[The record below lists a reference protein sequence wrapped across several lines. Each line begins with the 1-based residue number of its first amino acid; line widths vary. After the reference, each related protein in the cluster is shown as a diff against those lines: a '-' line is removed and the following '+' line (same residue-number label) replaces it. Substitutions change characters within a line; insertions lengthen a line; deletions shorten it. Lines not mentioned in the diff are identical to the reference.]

1 VKRVVERR
9 YGFGAARVALRPAA
23 LRRRPTPSLRDG
35 LAAARREEGS
45 LLGGEIRR
53 ALTRGAGPAVL
64 ALLVSLAL
72 ASLLAPH
79 EESSPVEIVPFAE
92 PTVVATAEP
101 EPEPEVAPE
110 PEPAPEPEV
119 APEPEPEVVAVK
131 PPEPAP
137 APKPEPPRREPAPKP
152 KPAPRPAPVIEPV
165 AAPVVAKASPPPPP
179 SAPRPERAPA
189 KPAARP
195 APNLAFAAAP
205 MPVEH
210 DAAPTPSRALPRF
223 QAARPSD
230 AHPRIG
236 LDAPAAPSDADFDR
250 ATPRST
256 RTPATPPSPS
266 RQAPP
271 LAFAAAALP
280 ADSNDSPRRDSSARR
295 PVPAAGP
302 PRRDRSRPQSIG
314 LAAAGP
320 PRDPTPPADADP
332 GPLRTAR
339 PSAPP
344 PTTGARKEEPGLR
357 GVALASLSACVSDR
371 QEDALKQRVIA
382 AAEDRKACESTAGR
396 FQFVET
402 KNVNAFLMRIEHAPG
417 RQLGD
422 RCAELMHALDCLAR
436 GRGGR

>member
-1 VKRVVERR
+1 MVGRPTCRRVATGRIAVKRVVERR

-64 ALLVSLAL
+64 AVLVAFAL
-72 ASLLAPH
+72 ASLLAQH
-79 EESSPVEIVPFAE
+79 DENSAVEIVPFAPE
-92 PTVVATAEP
+92 PTVVAAAEP
-101 EPEPEVAPE
+101 EPEPEVV

-137 APKPEPPRREPAPKP
+137 APKP
-152 KPAPRPAPVIEPV
+152 APRPAPAIEPV
-165 AAPVVAKASPPPPP
+165 APPVVAKATPPPAP
-179 SAPRPERAPA
+179 APRPEPAPA
-189 KPAARP
+189 KPAPRP

-210 DAAPTPSRALPRF
+210 EAAPTPSRAQPRF
-223 QAARPSD
+223 QTARPSD

-236 LDAPAAPSDADFDR
+236 LDAPAAPSDTDFDR
-250 ATPRST
+250 AAPRST
-256 RTPATPPSPS
+256 RTPTTPSPS
-266 RQAPP
+266 HQAPP

-280 ADSNDSPRRDSSARR
+280 AEPNDSPRRESSARR
-295 PVPAAGP
+295 PVTAAGP
-302 PRRDRSRPQSIG
+302 PRRDRSRPANIG

-332 GPLRTAR
+332 GPLRTSR

-344 PTTGARKEEPGLR
+344 TATGSRKEEPGLR

-396 FQFVET
+396 FDFVET
-402 KNVNAFLMRIEHAPG
+402 KNVNAFLMRIQRASG

>member
-64 ALLVSLAL
+64 AVLVSFAL
-72 ASLLAPH
+72 ATLLAPQD
-79 EESSPVEIVPFAE
+79 EKSAVEIVPFTPE

-131 PPEPAP
+131 PEPAP
-137 APKPEPPRREPAPKP
+137 PPKPEPPRREPAPKP
-152 KPAPRPAPVIEPV
+152 KPAPRPAPAIERV
-165 AAPVVAKASPPPPP
+165 APPVVAKASPPPPAP
-179 SAPRPERAPA
+179 APRPERAPA
-189 KPAARP
+189 KPAPRP

-210 DAAPTPSRALPRF
+210 DAAQTPSRVAPRF
-223 QAARPSD
+223 PTARPSD

-236 LDAPAAPSDADFDR
+236 LDAPAAPSDPDAFDR
-250 ATPRST
+250 SAPRST
-256 RTPATPPSPS
+256 RTPATPSPS

-280 ADSNDSPRRDSSARR
+280 AEPNDSPRRESSARR

-302 PRRDRSRPQSIG
+302 PRRERGRPANIG
-314 LAAAGP
+314 LATAGP

-339 PSAPP
+339 PSAPSAAS
-344 PTTGARKEEPGLR
+344 GSRKEEPGLR

-371 QEDALKQRVIA
+371 QEDALKQRVIT

-396 FQFVET
+396 FDFVET
-402 KNVNAFLMRIEHAPG
+402 KNVNAFLMRIERAPG

>member
-1 VKRVVERR
+1 MKRVVERR

-53 ALTRGAGPAVL
+53 AAKRGAGPAVV
-64 ALLVSLAL
+64 ALLLSLGL
-72 ASLLAPH
+72 AALLAPQD
-79 EESSPVEIVPFAE
+79 EKSPVEIVPFVE

-131 PPEPAP
+131 PEPAP
-137 APKPEPPRREPAPKP
+137 PPKPEPPRREPAPKP
-152 KPAPRPAPVIEPV
+152 KPAPRPTPVIEPV
-165 AAPVVAKASPPPPP
+165 APPVVAKASPPPEP
-179 SAPRPERAPA
+179 APRPERAPA
-189 KPAARP
+189 KPLAKP

-210 DAAPTPSRALPRF
+210 EMAPTPSRVEPRF
-223 QAARPSD
+223 QTARPSD
-230 AHPRIG
+230 ARPRIG
-236 LDAPAAPSDADFDR
+236 LDAPAAPRDPADFDR
-250 ATPRST
+250 AAPRST
-256 RTPATPPSPS
+256 RTPATPSPS

-280 ADSNDSPRRDSSARR
+280 AEPNDSPRRESSARR
-295 PVPAAGP
+295 PLPAVGP
-302 PRRDRSRPQSIG
+302 PRRDRSRPANIG

-339 PSAPP
+339 PSAPAAAS
-344 PTTGARKEEPGLR
+344 GSRKEEPGLR

-371 QEDALKQRVIA
+371 QEDALKQRVIT

-396 FQFVET
+396 FEFVET
-402 KNVNAFLMRIEHAPG
+402 KNVNAFLMRIERAPG